1 MAKQNEDGFIRD
13 PLLPE
18 NTVPITNVTAYV
30 RKGEQED
37 ANNGRI
43 NFRDTY
49 LYKWINLK
57 ELSRVFRVFN
67 ESESETV
74 YLERTLKG

>member
-1 MAKQNEDGFIRD
+1 MAKQNDDGFTRD

-18 NTVPITNVTAYV
+18 NTVPITNVTAYI
-30 RKGEQED
+30 RRGEQED
-37 ANNGRI
+37 ENNGRI
-43 NFRDTY
+43 NFKESY

-57 ELSRVFRVFN
+57 ELSRVFRAFN

-74 YLERTLKG
+74 YL